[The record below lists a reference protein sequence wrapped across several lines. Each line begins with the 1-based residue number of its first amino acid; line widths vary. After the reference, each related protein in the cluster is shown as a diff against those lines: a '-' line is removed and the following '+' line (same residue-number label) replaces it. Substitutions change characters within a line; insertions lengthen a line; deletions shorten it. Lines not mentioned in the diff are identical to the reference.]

1 MSEIATIAPENGAQL
16 LQRPVRH
23 TFLPEHTYIYVI
35 LLVTLVQVVHDSGL
49 MQLSQCRHVL
59 HPIDAGLMHGIH
71 SLSGDLG
78 LLQIQHLEDNT
89 ASKTSPGPSDVWSCM
104 IFSED
109 LIIVKQEQN
118 ILNI

>member
-1 MSEIATIAPENGAQL
+1 M
-16 LQRPVRH
+16 
-23 TFLPEHTYIYVI
+23 
-35 LLVTLVQVVHDSGL
+35 HDSGL
-49 MQLSQCRHVL
+49 MQLSQRRHVL

-89 ASKTSPGPSDVWSCM
+89 ASKMSPGPLDALSCM
-104 IFSED
+104 IFLED
-109 LIIVKQEQN
+109 LITVKQEQN